1 MTGQV
6 ERTLRAGVIGAGVM
20 GRNHARMLS
29 TLPGVVLSDLM
40 EPDAARRAEA
50 ANELRCQSHGD
61 FESFLKS
68 ELDLVV
74 IASPNETH
82 RELGVALLDAG
93 VHVLVEKPIA
103 PTIADAQALI
113 AAAKANKR
121 QLMVGQIE
129 RFNPAVQAA
138 KKACEGEDIIA
149 ITIARVGPFPPRMS
163 KIGIIIDLGVHDID
177 IIRMISGSEIK
188 ETQALLSRVHA
199 EREDNAL
206 LQFRTENNVIAQINT
221 NWTTPY
227 KHRSMQIATAK
238 KFISADLMTRQVVE
252 YSEYT
257 MDGTF
262 RTRPIPVQ
270 SADPLRQELE
280 AFIRCVRTGAAPP
293 ISGEDGLRNLEVALQ
308 CLQLGSRP

>member
-1 MTGQV
+1 MTNN
-6 ERTLRAGVIGAGVM
+6 EDRILRAGVIGAGIM

-29 TLPGVVLSDLM
+29 ALPGIKLCDVM
-40 EPDAARRAEA
+40 EPDPARREDVTGTLNCKGHA
-50 ANELRCQSHGD
+50 D

-68 ELDLVV
+68 DLDIAV

-82 RELGVALLDAG
+82 KELGVALLEAG

-103 PTIADAQALI
+103 PTVEDARALI
-113 AAAKANKR
+113 AAASANQR

-188 ETQALLSRVHA
+188 EVQALLSSVHA

-206 LQFRTENNVIAQINT
+206 LQFRTANNVIAQINT

-227 KHRSMQIATAK
+227 KHRSMQIATSR

-252 YSEYT
+252 YSDYT
-257 MDGTF
+257 TDGAF

-280 AFIRCVRTGAAPP
+280 AFIACVRTGEKPP

-308 CLQLGSRP
+308 CLQVGSRP